1 MRAAKTA
8 IPAYLSRLVGAASA
22 RGPQLHPVRPLFE
35 PTVGDPLGPDPTE
48 PGGEAVSWTNTT
60 SPGIR
65 HDPPLQ
71 TRLDVPGE
79 PAHPVP
85 TSSRRDVKVDDLPVA
100 QPLSQPPA
108 LFAPAPPPDAVRPG
122 PRIDP
127 APPPLRPTPATRLAP
142 PTVERVAA
150 PRIVQAPQ
158 ARPVTP
164 TALPPQVSPPPPQ
177 PETRP
182 PAPGKAPKH
191 HHFRCNSSHQRRSPS
206 WCHCAKNPTD
216 PSPALPRLP
225 PHRRSASAPSRSS
238 SPHPRKPPHRAC
250 TSRHTRRCP
259 PTPGGPAPTL
269 PGVRP
274 AAGSAQARAEPG
286 ASCPSTSRPS
296 PTP

>member
-182 PAPGKAPKH
+182 PAPGKSPETPSFPLQFEPPAPVPQLVPL
-191 HHFRCNSSHQRRSPS
+191 RQEPDRPQPSVATAPAASQVSIGTIEVLVTPPPQAPAPSLHQPA
-206 WCHCAKNPTD
+206 HA
-216 PSPALPRLP
+216 ALPTHAGRP
-225 PHRRSASAPSRSS
+225 STDAARR
-238 SPHPRKPPHRAC
+238 
-250 TSRHTRRCP
+250 
-259 PTPGGPAPTL
+259 
-269 PGVRP
+269 
-274 AAGSAQARAEPG
+274 QARRWFG
-286 ASCPSTSRPS
+286 AGQS
-296 PTP
+296 